1 MRNRMLF
8 TVAVVGGLV
17 LPSGAAL
24 AQDKPADCSKAS
36 APAMVEGRVTNV
48 DMGQGKLTIRASDG
62 SIHEFQAS
70 KETLA
75 DYKVGDPIK
84 AKLRVAPGCD

>member
-1 MRNRMLF
+1 MRNRMLL

-17 LPSGAAL
+17 LSGGVAL
-24 AQDKPADCSKAS
+24 AQDKPADCSKAG
-36 APAMVEGRVTNV
+36 APAMVEGQVTNV

-84 AKLRVAPGCD
+84 AKLRTAPGCD